1 MIVNKMGTM
10 NTRASAAVSKTVSK
24 EAVGARLRA
33 LRKKK
38 GFTLKRLSEA
48 SGVPL
53 STLSKIELAQTALSY
68 DKFMAV
74 SQALDVE
81 MSELLQPSSHA
92 DGHQIFSGQAL
103 KAAIVENDEYTSENY
118 LHKFLFSDT
127 HGKAMTPIVATIN
140 SREIKDF
147 SEFIKH
153 PGQEF
158 ALVLSGSVKIVFEN
172 GDCIRLKKH
181 EVAYFDSSVG
191 HVYLS
196 CSKTPARVLAV
207 CSDRPP
213 Q

>member
-1 MIVNKMGTM
+1 MT
-10 NTRASAAVSKTVSK
+10 TRASASASKAVSKK
-24 EAVGARLRA
+24 AVGARLRA
-33 LRKKK
+33 LRKSK

-81 MSELLQPSSHA
+81 ISELLQATPTAEPHPVFSS
-92 DGHQIFSGQAL
+92 QAL
-103 KAAIVENDEYTSENY
+103 KADIVGHDEYTSENY
-118 LHKFLFSDT
+118 LHKFLFSET

-158 ALVLSGSVKIVFEN
+158 ALVLSGSVRIVFEN
-172 GDCIRLKKH
+172 GDSIHLKRN

-196 CSKTPARVLAV
+196 CSKVPARVLAV
-207 CSDRPP
+207 CSDRMR
-213 Q
+213 